1 MSQRGAAGQ
10 PKAGGERVTY
20 GLGCGRCCP
29 AQSLEARPEQHTSS
43 RFPGRSSRPGV
54 PGLEECSQMRERAP
68 PAGGAPPCTPCGGN
82 KVLHPRR
89 GGPSR
94 TSPGGAPAQPAAAV
108 GPPSFGPVSRFS
120 PTGEL
125 SLLCIY
131 EPVIC
136 EALRVREVPV
146 GTSPAPTE
154 PQEGPQ
160 VTPRGGDGCL
170 KWAETVG
177 GERST
182 RAPAACSQDS
192 LAS

>member
-1 MSQRGAAGQ
+1 MCKKRNPQSSEVQVAEGGVSQRGAAGR

-20 GLGCGRCCP
+20 DSD
-29 AQSLEARPEQHTSS
+29 AA
-43 RFPGRSSRPGV
+43 
-54 PGLEECSQMRERAP
+54 A
-68 PAGGAPPCTPCGGN
+68 A
-82 KVLHPRR
+82 VL
-89 GGPSR
+89 PSR
-94 TSPGGAPAQPAAAV
+94 SKPDLSSTRLPDSSPRGAPAQPAAAV
-108 GPPSFGPVSRFS
+108 GPPSFGPVSYFS

-182 RAPAACSQDS
+182 RAPVACSQDS